1 MQHYVSFR
9 SQGANDRPWP
19 STLGEPSLVVST
31 EETPQT
37 FSHSG
42 TNVGAWG
49 YVCPELEDQTTGD
62 ILEYCLQEWRSKY
75 NAASWAQE
83 HIGECASPSGHNVDT
98 VLTYFWPGT
107 QFATEH
113 AGSANTYVWESAGG
127 HHFEAGITQA
137 NLKNAIN
144 RDNLSV
150 GEGGCARGLS
160 TNPENYALIGV
171 EQGREGWRELSELAG
186 SSANLQLRTEYTP
199 LPPTA
204 STSTASSVQERQA
217 KLNGAVTP
225 NGSDTYYYF
234 QYGTT
239 TSYGSN
245 MPAPPGS
252 DAGSGTGSVP
262 ESATITSLELATTYH
277 YRLVASNAG
286 GTTHGS
292 DQTFTTHSPTVAFQ
306 NNSFNLLE
314 SSVSNTDTFQGMLAG
329 TSPSVAALPGGGYAV
344 AFQNNLSNL
353 SISYSKG
360 GGVNTILGMAKGTS
374 PSIVALP
381 GGGYEVAAEASS
393 DQLWTYSSATET
405 GTNTNQG
412 MLAGTSPSIAALPGG
427 GYDVAFQNNA
437 GNLSITYSLGGGVN
451 TILGMA
457 KGTSPSIVALP
468 GGGYE
473 VAAEANSDQLWTY
486 SSATETGTNT
496 NQGMLAGTSPSIAA
510 LPGGGY
516 DVAFQNNASNLS
528 ITYSKGGGV
537 NTSLGMAK
545 GTSPS
550 ISAATGGGYEVAA
563 EASSDQLWTYSSAT
577 ETGTN
582 TNQGMLAGTSPS
594 IAALSGAGY
603 DVAFQNNSNTLYVWS
618 GVTTNTNQGMWPH
631 TSPSIAALPG
641 GGYDTA
647 FENSAGNLSITYSL
661 GGGVNTIL
669 GMANGASP
677 SIAALP
683 GGGYEVAAEANS
695 DQLWT
700 YSSATETGTNTNQ
713 GMWPNTSPS
722 IAALPGGG
730 YDTAFENS
738 AGNLSITYSLGGGVN
753 TGCAMAKGASP
764 SIVALPGG
772 GYEVAYQVST
782 GAVWV
787 YVSSNGTCTSTNL
800 EMAKG
805 TNPSIAE

>member
-412 MLAGTSPSIAALPGG
+412 MLAGTSPSIAAL
-427 GYDVAFQNNA
+427 
-437 GNLSITYSLGGGVN
+437 
-451 TILGMA
+451 
-457 KGTSPSIVALP
+457 
-468 GGGYE
+468 
-473 VAAEANSDQLWTY
+473 
-486 SSATETGTNT
+486 
-496 NQGMLAGTSPSIAA
+496 
-510 LPGGGY
+510 
-516 DVAFQNNASNLS
+516 
-528 ITYSKGGGV
+528 
-537 NTSLGMAK
+537 
-545 GTSPS
+545 
-550 ISAATGGGYEVAA
+550 
-563 EASSDQLWTYSSAT
+563 
-577 ETGTN
+577 
-582 TNQGMLAGTSPS
+582 
-594 IAALSGAGY
+594 SGAGY

-713 GMWPNTSPS
+713 GMWPNTTPS